1 MQRARLRPKPCGMN
15 ATSSTDKL
23 TTLYVS
29 PIKGSILAVF
39 LITLGLALAALPHY
53 LMFVTPSATAT
64 PLTAILAL
72 VFLALGAVFIWPG
85 FQFARAIVLRKPLA
99 TTDGVT
105 IHRMRLGL
113 GTTEFEWEHVGELVV
128 RGVWLILLD
137 GRIPQS
143 RFTRFMFGAKGLWIP
158 SLFVYGGGRKVMQ
171 FIMDYRPDLID
182 PMLKRLNRSKK

>member
-1 MQRARLRPKPCGMN
+1 MN
-15 ATSSTDKL
+15 AKLKTKPSTDKI
-23 TTLYVS
+23 TALYVS
-29 PIKGSILAVF
+29 PIKGGILALF
-39 LITLGLALAALPHY
+39 LITVGLALVALPHY

-64 PLTAILAL
+64 PLTAVLAL

-85 FQFARAIVLRKPLA
+85 VQFAKAILLRTPLA
-99 TTDGVT
+99 TTDGETV
-105 IHRMRLGL
+105 HRMRLGF
-113 GTTEFEWEHVGELVV
+113 GTTESRWEHVGELVV

-182 PMLKRLNRSKK
+182 PVLKRLNRGKK